1 MKILIVMPMYNEE
14 ATLEAVLQAVRRY
27 APEGADILVVDDGS
41 TDRSPQILA
50 RFADVRV
57 IRHPENRGYGASLIT
72 GFRYALEHGYDVV
85 VTMDCDE
92 QHEPYLIPDLLA
104 ALDGVDIVSGS
115 RYLPGSSRGQDPPP
129 DRLQINREITQEVN
143 VLTGLGITDAFCGFK
158 AYRVE
163 ALRRMRLSEPSY
175 GMPLQVWVQAAALG
189 LRIREIPIGRIYKN
203 PERRFWG
210 GLDDPEVRR
219 AYYRAVLR
227 QEAQRWLGRS
237 TPRGATPVRRAGRCA
252 GAPASSHPTP
262 TTRGSGWAGRSR
274 PWSGRAG
281 GW

>member
-1 MKILIVMPMYNEE
+1 MRILIVMPMYNEE

-27 APEGADILVVDDGS
+27 APEEADILVVDDGS
-41 TDRSPQILA
+41 TDRSPEILA
-50 RFADVRV
+50 RFPDVRV

-72 GFRYALEHGYDVV
+72 GFQYALEHGYDVI

-129 DRLQINREITQEVN
+129 DRLRINREITEEVN
-143 VLTGLGITDAFCGFK
+143 ALTGLGITDAFCGFK
-158 AYRVE
+158 AYRAE
-163 ALRRMRLSEPSY
+163 ALRRMRLTEPSY

-210 GLDDPEVRR
+210 GLDDPEVRL

-227 QEAQRWLGRS
+227 EEVARWLGSSSARI
-237 TPRGATPVRRAGRCA
+237 TPPVRRVGR
-252 GAPASSHPTP
+252 
-262 TTRGSGWAGRSR
+262 
-274 PWSGRAG
+274 
-281 GW
+281 

>member
-14 ATLEAVLQAVRRY
+14 ATLEAVLRAVRRY

-41 TDRSPQILA
+41 TDRSPEILA

-129 DRLQINREITQEVN
+129 DRLQINREITEEVN
-143 VLTGLGITDAFCGFK
+143 ALTGLGITDAFCGFK

-227 QEAQRWLGRS
+227 QEAERWLGHS
-237 TPRGATPVRRAGRCA
+237 SARGATPVRRVGR
-252 GAPASSHPTP
+252 
-262 TTRGSGWAGRSR
+262 
-274 PWSGRAG
+274 
-281 GW
+281 